1 MNAKITES
9 YENASKAAGVVATDA
24 GKLAVNNLE
33 KLLELQ
39 MGAARVYADAIL
51 SNAREALE
59 VKDADAARAY
69 FEKQPEVV
77 RTLVQRITKDSNEA
91 LELGRAYAD
100 EAQALFRKSANDLGA
115 VVKKEA

>member
-1 MNAKITES
+1 MNTNITES
-9 YENASKAAGVVATDA
+9 YETVAKAAGVAATDA
-24 GKLAVNNLE
+24 GQLAVNNLE
-33 KLLELQ
+33 KLIALQ

-59 VKDADAARAY
+59 VKDADTARVY

-91 LELGRAYAD
+91 LELGRTYAD
-100 EAQALFRKSANDLGA
+100 QAQALFRKSANDLGA

>member
-9 YENASKAAGVVATDA
+9 YENASKAAGAVATDA

-33 KLLELQ
+33 KLIELQ
-39 MGAARVYADAIL
+39 IGAARVYADAIL
-51 SNAREALE
+51 SNAREALQ
-59 VKDADAARAY
+59 VKDADTARVY

-77 RTLVQRITKDSNEA
+77 RTLVQRITKDSGEA

-100 EAQALFRKSANDLGA
+100 QAQVLFRKSANEFGA
-115 VVKKEA
+115 AVQKEV